1 MDNIVNGLITAL
13 KIKQDEIK
21 ESMVNG
27 RFVNFESY
35 QRFVGIYIGYEN
47 ALEILN
53 NLLEEKDRNDDEL

>member
-1 MDNIVNGLITAL
+1 MDIVNGLIHAV
-13 KIKQDEIK
+13 KVKQQEIV

-35 QRFVGIYIGYEN
+35 QRYVGHHQGLQE
-47 ALEILN
+47 ALDILN

>member
-1 MDNIVNGLITAL
+1 MDIVNGIIHGV
-13 KIKQDEIK
+13 KVKQQEIV

-35 QRFVGIYIGYEN
+35 QRYVGIHQGLEE
-47 ALEILN
+47 ALLILN